1 MNLQDELWF
10 DTSKGRIGILMVLDW
25 HTEKLHYIMGVASGM
40 NDSVDI
46 NHIYSGG
53 VHLPD
58 YIGACFFFGD
68 WE

>member
-1 MNLQDELWF
+1 MNLQDEMWF

-40 NDSVDI
+40 NDNVDI

-53 VHLPD
+53 VYLPD

>member
-1 MNLQDELWF
+1 MNLQDVLWY

-25 HTEKLHYIMGVASGM
+25 HTEQLHYIMGIASGM
-40 NDSVDI
+40 NDNVDI

>member
-1 MNLQDELWF
+1 MNLQDVIWF

-25 HTEKLHYIMGVASGM
+25 HTETLYYIMGIASGM
-40 NDSVDI
+40 NDNVDI

-53 VHLPD
+53 SYLPD
-58 YIGACFFFGD
+58 YVGAALFFGD

>member
-1 MNLQDELWF
+1 MNLQDVLWF

-40 NDSVDI
+40 NDNVDI

-53 VHLPD
+53 ASLPD
-58 YIGACFFFGD
+58 YVGAALFFGD

>member
-1 MNLQDELWF
+1 MNLQDVLWY

-25 HTEKLHYIMGVASGM
+25 HTEKLHYVMGVASGM
-40 NDSVDI
+40 NDNVDI

-53 VHLPD
+53 VYRPD
-58 YIGACFFFGD
+58 YIGASFFFGD

>member
-1 MNLQDELWF
+1 MNLQDALWF

-25 HTEKLHYIMGVASGM
+25 HTEKLHYVMGVASGM
-40 NDSVDI
+40 NDNVDI

-53 VHLPD
+53 VYLPD
-58 YIGACFFFGD
+58 YIGASFFFGD